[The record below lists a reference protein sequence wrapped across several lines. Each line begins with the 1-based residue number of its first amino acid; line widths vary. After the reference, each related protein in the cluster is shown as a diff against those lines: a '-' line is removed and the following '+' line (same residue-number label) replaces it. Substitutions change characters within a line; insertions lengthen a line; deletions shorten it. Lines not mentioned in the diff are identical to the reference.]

1 MSLPKVKLNR
11 GFTLIEVVIAL
22 AVFAFLIGGL
32 LGFLPWSV
40 EGVSKVREQDTAYG
54 LVDGVQ
60 VELERMGFSMVEAGT
75 RRLDGLYSIE
85 ANAIS
90 ESETKLDLLLVA
102 RKEGGGVSFE
112 QVVEEATSST
122 LNDDETD
129 EGPNKDIFVKEM
141 GGTVRF
147 NQTKSEDPVS
157 LYGFDKAKNHQ
168 ETFPYSNRWIP
179 EEERYFLI
187 KCSQFPLDHRHQHH
201 PSNGFL
207 GLQVDIQWPYKVPDP
222 SRDSGFRRIPM
233 KFRNH
238 FRLPMAIVR

>member
-1 MSLPKVKLNR
+1 MSLPKIKLNR

-40 EGVSKVREQDTAYG
+40 EGVSKVREQDIAYG

-60 VELERMGFSMVEAGT
+60 VELERMGFTMVEAGT
-75 RRLDGLYSIE
+75 SRLEGLYS
-85 ANAIS
+85 AFDLPR
-90 ESETKLDLLLVA
+90 ESETKFDLLLVA
-102 RKEGGGVSFE
+102 RKEGGKVSFE
-112 QVVEEATSST
+112 QVVEEASSST
-122 LNDDETD
+122 LNDDETE
-129 EGPNKDIFVKEM
+129 EGPNQDLFMKEM
-141 GGTVRF
+141 GGTVMF
-147 NQTKSEDPVS
+147 NKTTSGDPVS
-157 LYGFDKAKNHQ
+157 LFGFDENHQ

-207 GLQVDIQWPYKVPDP
+207 SLQVDIQWPYKVPDP

>member
-1 MSLPKVKLNR
+1 MSLPKVKLKR

-60 VELERMGFSMVEAGT
+60 VELERMGFTMVEAGT
-75 RRLDGLYSIE
+75 TRLEGLYSTFDLPR
-85 ANAIS
+85 
-90 ESETKLDLLLVA
+90 ESETKFDLLLVA
-102 RKEGGGVSFE
+102 RKEGGGVFFE
-112 QVVEEATSST
+112 QVVEEASSSI
-122 LNDDETD
+122 LNDDETE
-129 EGPNKDIFVKEM
+129 EGPNQDLLMKEM
-141 GGTVRF
+141 GGTVMF
-147 NQTKSEDPVS
+147 NKTNLGDPVS
-157 LYGFDKAKNHQ
+157 LFGFDENHQ

-207 GLQVDIQWPYKVPDP
+207 SLQVDIQWPYKVPDP

>member
-1 MSLPKVKLNR
+1 MSSPKIKLNR

-40 EGVSKVREQDTAYG
+40 EGVSKVREQDIAYG

-60 VELERMGFSMVEAGT
+60 VELERMGFTMVEAGT
-75 RRLDGLYSIE
+75 SRLEGLYS
-85 ANAIS
+85 AFDLPR
-90 ESETKLDLLLVA
+90 ESETKFDLLLVA
-102 RKEGGGVSFE
+102 RKEGGKVSFE
-112 QVVEEATSST
+112 QVVEEASSST
-122 LNDDETD
+122 LNDDETE
-129 EGPNKDIFVKEM
+129 EGPNQDLFMKEM
-141 GGTVRF
+141 GGTVMF
-147 NQTKSEDPVS
+147 NKTTSGDPVS
-157 LYGFDKAKNHQ
+157 LFGFDENHQ

-207 GLQVDIQWPYKVPDP
+207 SLQVDIQWPYKVPDP

>member
-1 MSLPKVKLNR
+1 MSLPKIILNR

-40 EGVSKVREQDTAYG
+40 EGVSKVREQDIAYG

-60 VELERMGFSMVEAGT
+60 VELERMGFTMVEAGT
-75 RRLDGLYSIE
+75 SRLEGLYS
-85 ANAIS
+85 AFDLPR
-90 ESETKLDLLLVA
+90 ESETKFDLLLVA
-102 RKEGGGVSFE
+102 RKEGGKVSFE
-112 QVVEEATSST
+112 QVVEEASSST
-122 LNDDETD
+122 LNDDETE
-129 EGPNKDIFVKEM
+129 EGPNQDLFMKEM
-141 GGTVRF
+141 GGTVMF
-147 NQTKSEDPVS
+147 NKTTSGDPVS
-157 LYGFDKAKNHQ
+157 LFGFDENHQ

-207 GLQVDIQWPYKVPDP
+207 SLQVDIQWPYKVPDP

>member
-1 MSLPKVKLNR
+1 MSLPKIKLNR

-60 VELERMGFSMVEAGT
+60 VELERMGFTMVEAGT
-75 RRLDGLYSIE
+75 SRLEGLYS
-85 ANAIS
+85 AFDLPR
-90 ESETKLDLLLVA
+90 ESETKFDLLLVA
-102 RKEGGGVSFE
+102 RKEGGKVSFE
-112 QVVEEATSST
+112 QVVEEASSST
-122 LNDDETD
+122 LNDDETE
-129 EGPNKDIFVKEM
+129 EGPNQDLFMKEM
-141 GGTVRF
+141 GGTVMF
-147 NQTKSEDPVS
+147 NKTTSGDPVS
-157 LYGFDKAKNHQ
+157 LFGFDENHQ

-207 GLQVDIQWPYKVPDP
+207 SLQVDIQWPYKVPDP

>member
-11 GFTLIEVVIAL
+11 GFTQIEVVIAL

-60 VELERMGFSMVEAGT
+60 VELERMGFTMVEAGT
-75 RRLDGLYSIE
+75 SRLEGLYS
-85 ANAIS
+85 AFDLPR
-90 ESETKLDLLLVA
+90 ESETKFDLLLVA
-102 RKEGGGVSFE
+102 RQEGGKGSFE
-112 QVVEEATSST
+112 QVVEEASSST
-122 LNDDETD
+122 LNDDETE
-129 EGPNKDIFVKEM
+129 EGPNQDLFMKEM
-141 GGTVRF
+141 GGTVMF
-147 NQTKSEDPVS
+147 NKTTSGDPVS
-157 LYGFDKAKNHQ
+157 LFGFDENHQ

-207 GLQVDIQWPYKVPDP
+207 SLQVDIQWPYKVPDP

>member
-1 MSLPKVKLNR
+1 MSLPKIKLNR

-60 VELERMGFSMVEAGT
+60 VELERMGFTMVEAGT
-75 RRLDGLYSIE
+75 SRLEGLYS
-85 ANAIS
+85 AFDLPR
-90 ESETKLDLLLVA
+90 ESETKFDLLLVA
-102 RKEGGGVSFE
+102 RKEGGKVSFE
-112 QVVEEATSST
+112 QVVEEASSST
-122 LNDDETD
+122 LNDDETE
-129 EGPNKDIFVKEM
+129 EGSNQDLFMKEM
-141 GGTVRF
+141 GGSVMF
-147 NQTKSEDPVS
+147 NKTTSGDPVS
-157 LYGFDKAKNHQ
+157 LFGFDENHQ

-207 GLQVDIQWPYKVPDP
+207 SLQVDIQWPYKVPDP

>member
-1 MSLPKVKLNR
+1 MSLPKLKLNR

-60 VELERMGFSMVEAGT
+60 VELERMGFTMVEAGT
-75 RRLDGLYSIE
+75 SRLEGLYS
-85 ANAIS
+85 AFDLPR
-90 ESETKLDLLLVA
+90 ESETKFDLLLVA
-102 RKEGGGVSFE
+102 RKEGGKVSFE
-112 QVVEEATSST
+112 QVVEEASSST
-122 LNDDETD
+122 LNDDETE
-129 EGPNKDIFVKEM
+129 EGPNQDLFMKEM
-141 GGTVRF
+141 GGTVMF
-147 NQTKSEDPVS
+147 NKTTSGDPVS
-157 LYGFDKAKNHQ
+157 LFGFDENHQ

-207 GLQVDIQWPYKVPDP
+207 SLQVDIQWPYKVPDP

>member
-1 MSLPKVKLNR
+1 MSLPKIKLNR

-60 VELERMGFSMVEAGT
+60 VELERMGFTMVEAGT
-75 RRLDGLYSIE
+75 SRLEGLYS
-85 ANAIS
+85 AFDLPR
-90 ESETKLDLLLVA
+90 ESETKFDLLLVA
-102 RKEGGGVSFE
+102 RKEGGKVSFE
-112 QVVEEATSST
+112 QVVEEASSST
-122 LNDDETD
+122 LNDDETE
-129 EGPNKDIFVKEM
+129 EGSNQDLFMKEM
-141 GGTVRF
+141 GGTVMF
-147 NQTKSEDPVS
+147 NKTTSGDPVS
-157 LYGFDKAKNHQ
+157 LFGFDENHQ

-207 GLQVDIQWPYKVPDP
+207 SLQVDIQWPYKVPDP

>member
-1 MSLPKVKLNR
+1 MSLQKVKFNR

-60 VELERMGFSMVEAGT
+60 VELERMGFTMVESGT
-75 RRLDGLYSIE
+75 TRLGGLYS
-85 ANAIS
+85 AFDLPR
-90 ESETKLDLLLVA
+90 ESETKFDLLLVA
-102 RKEGGGVSFE
+102 RKEGGEVSFE

-129 EGPNKDIFVKEM
+129 EGPNQDLFMKEM
-141 GGTVRF
+141 GGTVMF
-147 NQTKSEDPVS
+147 NKTTSGDPVS
-157 LYGFDKAKNHQ
+157 LFGFDENHK
-168 ETFPYSNRWIP
+168 ETFPYSHRWIP

-207 GLQVDIQWPYKVPDP
+207 SLQVDIQWPYKVPDP

>member
-1 MSLPKVKLNR
+1 MSLPKIKLNR

-60 VELERMGFSMVEAGT
+60 VELERMGFTMVEAGT
-75 RRLDGLYSIE
+75 SRLEGLYS
-85 ANAIS
+85 AFDLPR
-90 ESETKLDLLLVA
+90 ESETKFDLLLVA
-102 RKEGGGVSFE
+102 RKEGGKVSFE
-112 QVVEEATSST
+112 QVVEEASSST
-122 LNDDETD
+122 LNDDETE
-129 EGPNKDIFVKEM
+129 EGPNQDLFMKEM
-141 GGTVRF
+141 GGSVMF
-147 NQTKSEDPVS
+147 NKTTSGDPVS
-157 LYGFDKAKNHQ
+157 LFGFDENHQ

-207 GLQVDIQWPYKVPDP
+207 SLQVDIQWPYKVPDP

>member
-75 RRLDGLYSIE
+75 TRLAGLYSTFDLPR
-85 ANAIS
+85 
-90 ESETKLDLLLVA
+90 ESETKFDLLLVA

-112 QVVEEATSST
+112 QVVEESPSST
-122 LNDDETD
+122 LNDDKTD
-129 EGPNKDIFVKEM
+129 EGPNQDIFTKEM
-141 GGTVRF
+141 GGTVMF
-147 NQTKSEDPVS
+147 NQTASGDPVS
-157 LYGFDKAKNHQ
+157 LYGFDENHQ

>member
-75 RRLDGLYSIE
+75 TRLDGLYS
-85 ANAIS
+85 S
-90 ESETKLDLLLVA
+90 FDLPRESETKFDLLLVA

-112 QVVEEATSST
+112 QVVEEASSST

-129 EGPNKDIFVKEM
+129 EGPNQDIFMKEM
-141 GGTVRF
+141 GGTVMF
-147 NQTKSEDPVS
+147 NQTASGDPVS
-157 LYGFDKAKNHQ
+157 LYGFDENHQ

>member
-1 MSLPKVKLNR
+1 MSLPKIKLNR

-60 VELERMGFSMVEAGT
+60 VELERMGFTMVEAGT
-75 RRLDGLYSIE
+75 TRLEGLYS
-85 ANAIS
+85 AFDLPR
-90 ESETKLDLLLVA
+90 ESETKFDLLLVA
-102 RKEGGGVSFE
+102 RKEGGEVSFE
-112 QVVEEATSST
+112 QVVEEASSST
-122 LNDDETD
+122 LNDDETE
-129 EGPNKDIFVKEM
+129 EGPNQDIFMKEM
-141 GGTVRF
+141 GGTVMF
-147 NQTKSEDPVS
+147 NKTTSGDPVS
-157 LYGFDKAKNHQ
+157 LFGFDENHQ
-168 ETFPYSNRWIP
+168 ETFPYSHRWIP